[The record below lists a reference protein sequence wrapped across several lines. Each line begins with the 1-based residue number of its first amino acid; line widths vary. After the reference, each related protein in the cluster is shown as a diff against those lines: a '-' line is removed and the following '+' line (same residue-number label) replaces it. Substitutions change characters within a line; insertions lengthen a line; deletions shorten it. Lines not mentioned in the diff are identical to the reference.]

1 MKPIQFPL
9 ARITLFFI
17 LGILIAFYG
26 KPSLSVC
33 VSFLFISICI
43 FAFGYVKNQYF
54 GVSCFI
60 LSIAIGIST
69 MVFHTRVFDKKHFIN
84 QIGTIEKSH
93 LLEITLKEK
102 LKNTLQNTRFVANIN
117 RFDNK
122 KSVGK
127 IIFNIRKDSL
137 FHNLSIG
144 SILKVNAFV
153 YKNRIVNNPNQF
165 DYGQY
170 LLNQQV
176 YGQVYANINE
186 IEISTK
192 IHKDVWFYAAHFR
205 NKIITNLEKSG
216 FAKTELAVIVA
227 LILGQQQDIS
237 PDILQDYQFAGA
249 IHILSVSGLH
259 VGFILLFI
267 GFILKPFPNNHKAKF
282 IKLII
287 TLLSLWLFGFIAGL
301 APSILRSVV
310 MFSFVIIGQYLKR
323 GVNIFHTLLV
333 SAFLILLFK
342 PSFLFDV
349 GFQLSYISLFFIL
362 WLQPLLAEVWM
373 PKNKFI
379 NYFWQILT
387 VSFAAQIGA
396 FPLSIYYFHQFPGL
410 FFITNL
416 VVLPFIGLIMGYGV
430 FIMLLA
436 YFDIVPQLPVKIL
449 EYAVLFLNKIIAI
462 IASIEQFIIQNISM
476 NVYMLLSLYFM
487 IVAIILWLKKPSF
500 NKLSFALLSVL
511 LFQIS
516 CITTKFYVQNQHEL
530 IVFNVKKE
538 TLIAKRLGNK
548 TTVYQKD
555 KMNFDINKSIDLK
568 SYLIGNFSNVDSI
581 KKTPS
586 LLYFK
591 NQKLLIL
598 DSIAIYPT
606 SISPDILLITHSPKL
621 NLDRFL
627 KSCKPKIIIAD
638 NSNFKSYIK
647 RWQSTCINQNI
658 LFHNCSDQSFF
669 RL

>member
-17 LGILIAFYG
+17 LGILVTYYG
-26 KPSLSVC
+26 KPSFSIS
-33 VSFLFISICI
+33 VSFLFLGILI
-43 FAFGYVKNQYF
+43 FAFGYLKTQYF

-60 LSIAIGIST
+60 LSFAIGIST
-69 MVFHTRVFDKKHFIN
+69 LVFHTTVFDKNHFTN
-84 QIGTIEKSH
+84 QIGTIEKKH

-102 LKNTLQNTRFVANIN
+102 LKNTLQNTRFVATVN

-122 KSVGK
+122 KSCGK

-137 FHNLSIG
+137 FHDFSIG
-144 SILKVNAFV
+144 SILKVNALV
-153 YKNRIVNNPNQF
+153 YKNRAVNNPNQF

-170 LLNQQV
+170 LQNQQI
-176 YGQVYANINE
+176 YAQVYADIDE

-192 IHKDVWFYAAHFR
+192 INKDVWFYTAHFR
-205 NKIITNLEKSG
+205 NKIITNLQKSG

-267 GFILKPFPNNHKAKF
+267 GFILKPFPNNQKAKI

-287 TLLSLWLFGFIAGL
+287 TLLALWLFGFIAGL

-310 MFSFVIIGQYLKR
+310 MFSFVIVGQHLKR

-362 WLQPLLAEVWM
+362 WLQPLLAELWL

-379 NYFWQILT
+379 NSFWQILT
-387 VSFAAQIGA
+387 VSCAAQIGA

-436 YFDIVPQLPVKIL
+436 YFDSVPQLPVKIL
-449 EYAVLFLNKIIAI
+449 EYSVLLLNKIIAN
-462 IASIEQFIIQNISM
+462 IAAVEQFIIQNISM
-476 NVYMLLSLYFM
+476 NIYMLCTLYTM
-487 IVAIILWLKKPSF
+487 IVAIIIWLKKP
-500 NKLSFALLSVL
+500 NYIKLSLALLAIL
-511 LFQIS
+511 LFQLS
-516 CITTKFYVQNQHEL
+516 YLATKFFIQNQQEL
-530 IVFNVKKE
+530 IVFNIKNE
-538 TLIAKRLGNK
+538 TLIADRFGFK
-548 TTVYQKD
+548 TTVYQNDRKYF
-555 KMNFDINKSIDLK
+555 NINKSINLK
-568 SYLIGNFSNVDSI
+568 SYLIGNFSIVGSI

-586 LLYFK
+586 LIYFK
-591 NQKLLIL
+591 NQKILIL

-606 SISPDILLITHSPKL
+606 TISPDILLITHSPKL
-621 NLDRFL
+621 NLERFL
-627 KSCKPKIIIAD
+627 QSCKPKIVIAD
-638 NSNFKSYIK
+638 NSNFKTYIK
-647 RWQSTCINQNI
+647 RWQSTCLNQNI
-658 LFHNCSDQSFF
+658 SFQNCSDQGYFK
-669 RL
+669 L